1 MDKEGTPAILVIDDE
16 PAIRLGLVVSIKRH
30 GYRVIEAVDGSDGL
44 QKAREHHPDLI
55 VSDVMMPPPDG
66 FELKRLLS
74 TDLKL
79 ASIPFIFLTARS
91 GTNDRIAGIRDGA
104 DDYISKPFVMEE
116 LLARID
122 ALLRRVRTEREH
134 GREQMMETARQDM
147 DKLRN
152 EILQNFHH
160 ELRTPLMNILTP
172 LELAVNNKFTEP
184 EMQSS
189 FIRMALSNADRLAS
203 LVSDIIILSNI
214 DHGNLNSIRQS
225 IDLNDHILVPVNK
238 CLEKYKNKE
247 LSFTHQVVNR
257 GDVKAPRRELT
268 QSILHLVDNAFKFSP
283 QNGKINL
290 DIYAGPN
297 GGIKVAV
304 SDEGP
309 GIPVE
314 QREKVFEKFYQV
326 SQGDSRKYDG
336 LGVGLTIARAI
347 FRGLGGDVR
356 IVDSPNGC
364 LILAELPDVRPED
377 TVYG

>member
-1 MDKEGTPAILVIDDE
+1 MDEERAPVILVIEDE
-16 PAIRLGLVVSIKRH
+16 PAIRLGLIVSIKRH
-30 GYRVIEAVDGSDGL
+30 GYHVIEAMDGRDGL
-44 QKAREHHPDLI
+44 QKARDYHPDLI

-74 TDLKL
+74 TDPNL

-116 LLARID
+116 LLARIE
-122 ALLRRVRTEREH
+122 ALLRRVRTERER
-134 GREQMMETARQDM
+134 GREQMMEIARQDM

-172 LELAVNNKFTEP
+172 LELAVNHKFSEP
-184 EMQSS
+184 EMQSG

-214 DHGNLNSIRQS
+214 DLGNLNSIRQS
-225 IDLNDHILVPVNK
+225 INLNDHILGPIHK

-247 LSFTHQVVNR
+247 LSFTHQV
-257 GDVKAPRRELT
+257 GDGGEIKAPRRELT
-268 QSILHLVDNAFKFSP
+268 QSILHLVENAFKFSP
-283 QNGKINL
+283 QNGKVHL
-290 DIYAGPN
+290 DIVTGPN
-297 GGIKVAV
+297 GGIKIAV

-309 GIPVE
+309 GIPLE
-314 QREKVFEKFYQV
+314 QREKVFEKFYQI

-347 FRGLGGDVR
+347 FRSLGGDMR
-356 IVDSPNGC
+356 IVDSPIGC